1 MIRRNTTTLGILMGL
16 ALILA
21 FPAGGCG
28 GDSGEDAPAAGTKS
42 PTGQADNEGVDR
54 EGSADR
60 VAVVTTSNIV
70 ADWVRAVGQERADVF
85 PLLPSNADPHTFQ
98 PGAQDIT
105 RVAEADLVFSVGLS
119 LEGGWL
125 DELIANAASDPGI
138 VVPLGEEIDPIDL
151 VEIVDDHHEE
161 DGETERE
168 REEEGSE
175 EGEPHGGLDPHF
187 WFDPLRVKQ
196 AVGAI
201 ADRLSTADPAGESLY
216 RENATNYA
224 RELDDLHTW
233 IEEQVGSIGE
243 DQRVLVTSHDS
254 FQYLAR
260 RYGFEVAGAIFPVS
274 TEAEPTAQD
283 LAELIETIEHEDVPA
298 VFTERSH
305 SERLAQRVAEETG
318 AVLIG
323 GLYTGSLGEPG
334 SGAGTYLDLM
344 RHNTTIIVEALR

>member
-1 MIRRNTTTLGILMGL
+1 MMIRRKTTALGILMGL

-21 FPAGGCG
+21 SAAGCG
-28 GDSGEDAPAAGTKS
+28 GDSGDVAPASGTQS
-42 PTGQADNEGVDR
+42 PTGQNDNEGVAQ
-54 EGSADR
+54 EGPADR

-70 ADWVRAVGQERADVF
+70 ADWVRAVGQERVDVF
-85 PLLPSNADPHTFQ
+85 PLLPANADPHTFQ

-138 VVPLGEEIDPIDL
+138 VVPLGKAIDPIDL
-151 VEIVDDHHEE
+151 VEIVE
-161 DGETERE
+161 DQH
-168 REEEGSE
+168 EEEGE
-175 EGEPHGGLDPHF
+175 HHGGLDPHF
-187 WFDPLRVKQ
+187 WFDPLRVNQ

-216 RENATNYA
+216 RENATNYNG
-224 RELDDLHTW
+224 ELDDLHAW
-233 IEEQVGSIGE
+233 IEEQVGSIAE
-243 DQRVLVTSHDS
+243 DQRALVTSHDS

-260 RYGFEVAGAIFPVS
+260 RYGFDVAGAIFPVS

-283 LAELIETIEHEDVPA
+283 LAELIETIKHEGVPA
-298 VFTERSH
+298 VFTERSN

-334 SGAGTYLDLM
+334 GEAGTYLDLM
-344 RHNTTIIVEALR
+344 RHNTIIIVEALR

>member
-1 MIRRNTTTLGILMGL
+1 MILRKTTALEILIGL

-21 FPAGGCG
+21 SAAGCG
-28 GDSGEDAPAAGTKS
+28 GDSGEEALASGIQS

-54 EGSADR
+54 EGPADR
-60 VAVVTTSNIV
+60 LAVVTTSNIV
-70 ADWVRAVGQERADVF
+70 ADWVRAVGQERVDVF
-85 PLLPSNADPHTFQ
+85 PLLPANADPHTFQ

-138 VVPLGEEIDPIDL
+138 VVPLGKAIDPIDL
-151 VEIVDDHHEE
+151 VEIVE
-161 DGETERE
+161 DQH
-168 REEEGSE
+168 EEEGE
-175 EGEPHGGLDPHF
+175 HQGGLDPHF
-187 WFDPLRVKQ
+187 WFDPLRVNQ

-216 RENATNYA
+216 RENATNYNG
-224 RELDDLHTW
+224 ELDDLHAW
-233 IEEQVGSIGE
+233 IEEQVGSIAE
-243 DQRVLVTSHDS
+243 DQRMLVTSHDS
-254 FQYLAR
+254 FHYLAR

-283 LAELIETIEHEDVPA
+283 LAELIETIEHESVPA
-298 VFTERSH
+298 VFTERSN

-334 SGAGTYLDLM
+334 GEAGTYLDLM